1 MPEKLPQH
9 SLKCIDQ
16 EHIGKLASK
25 MSLKLVD
32 FQKSKAEWVKYC
44 VKEQHL

>member
-25 MSLKLVD
+25 ISLKLVE
-32 FQKSKAEWVKYC
+32 SKTEWVKYC